1 MNDFK
6 IVLLGHLG
14 VGSIF
19 GMITRGN
26 EQNRFQRW
34 LRNEAWEKAKTA
46 VGVPGTYPDIL
57 VIGGEVGEGQNR
69 LDFCEDIWLPD
80 YEKQSMMGAELISE
94 WIGENTKEVLI
105 LYAHRY
111 HGMKEIRFE
120 DLLAKDLKILHPNKK
135 ILVGTQFIRS
145 YFGKTL
151 RFRHGTSGA
160 FVYLSSANERQIKFN
175 LIEYSLGK
183 TPKYDFS
190 YEFHNHRAAGAMFET
205 IGSMWCPCFKL
216 IDRYA
221 ELRHPDAW
229 LPDIGLLAITF
240 QVRFGDVRVNN
251 DPILFYPPFRFE
263 DLETAIRDFNKVLE
277 EKRKETYK
285 RQLELLKKD
294 TSCS

>member
-1 MNDFK
+1 MYNFK

-19 GMITRGN
+19 GMTTKGK
-26 EQNRFQRW
+26 EQNRFQVW
-34 LRNEAWEKAKTA
+34 LRNEAWEKAKSA
-46 VGVPGTYPDIL
+46 VGIPETYPDVL

-69 LDFCEDIWLPD
+69 LEFCEDIWLPD

-105 LYAHRY
+105 VYAHRY

-120 DLLAKDLKILHPNKK
+120 DLLAKDLKILHPDKK
-135 ILVGTQFIRS
+135 ILIGTQFIRS

-216 IDRYA
+216 IDRYG
-221 ELRHPDAW
+221 ELKHPDAW
-229 LPDIGLLAITF
+229 LPDIGAVVITF
-240 QVRFGDVRVNN
+240 QDRFGNIRINN
-251 DPILFYPPFRFE
+251 DLLLYYPPFRFE
-263 DLETAIRDFNKVLE
+263 ELE
-277 EKRKETYK
+277 ETIFNFKQYLREQEEKTYK
-285 RQLELLKKD
+285 EQINLLK
-294 TSCS
+294 T